1 MNIGETNLEDLAAL
15 IPRTSVQRKIDI
27 TELLRA
33 FADMK
38 RGNCGIRIYA
48 RN

>member
-1 MNIGETNLEDLAAL
+1 MSIGETYRKHLAAL